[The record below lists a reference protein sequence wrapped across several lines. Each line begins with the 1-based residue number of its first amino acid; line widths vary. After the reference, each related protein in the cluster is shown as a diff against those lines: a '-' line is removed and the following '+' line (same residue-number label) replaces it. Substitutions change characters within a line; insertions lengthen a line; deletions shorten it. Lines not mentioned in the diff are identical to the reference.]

1 VGPTTGNRC
10 FTATA
15 AIESYLAASNNNLT
29 KKQMTFQ
36 DLGLEPMLLKAVTE
50 MGFENPTPIQEQ
62 TIAQL
67 QSKSTD
73 MVALAQTGTGKTA
86 AFGLPLLSKLDLS
99 TRFTQALILAPTREL
114 CMQISKDITNY
125 SKYLSGLKVTAV
137 YGGAPIMTQIRD
149 IKSGSQV
156 IVATP
161 GRLIDLIERKA
172 IDLSH
177 VDVVVLDEA
186 DEMLNMGFKD
196 DLDQILGNTPPTKNT
211 WLFSAT
217 MPREVE
223 RIASKYMESPLEIS
237 VGNKNQS
244 AENIEHI
251 YYQVQQRDRYAAL
264 KRIAD
269 FYPDIFGIVFCRTK
283 AETQDVADQL
293 IKDGYNADALHGDLS
308 QAQRDLV
315 MKRFRSRTLQMLVAT
330 DVAARGID
338 VNNVTHVINYN
349 LPEEAENY
357 THRSGRTGRAGKSG
371 IAIAIVTPKE
381 AFKIREIERIIQ
393 NKFTKADV
401 PTGVDVCEKQLFH
414 LVHKLH
420 NVEVKDEDLEKYLP
434 KIYDELKDL
443 SKEELIKRF
452 ISEEFNRFYTY
463 YQNSQDL
470 NGGGEGAPNGKT
482 TRFFINMGMLDGFN
496 RNSIKDFLVEISN
509 VNQRMIFNIDVK
521 NSFSFFETENKHMDD
536 FLNLNKAGIEFNA
549 RTISFEVSKG
559 KGGAGY
565 GEKRSYGGGSREDGN
580 RGGGERRSSYGGGE
594 RKSYGGGERKSYGGG
609 SREGGER
616 KSYGGGERKSYG
628 GGERRSFGGSSEG
641 GERKSF
647 GGSREG
653 GERKSFGGASEGGE
667 RRTFNREGSG
677 EKRSFGGNTEGGER
691 RNRFAK

>member
-1 VGPTTGNRC
+1 
-10 FTATA
+10 
-15 AIESYLAASNNNLT
+15 
-29 KKQMTFQ
+29 MTFQ
-36 DLGLEPMLLKAVTE
+36 ELGLEPMLLKAVTE

-62 TIAQL
+62 TIPQL
-67 QSKSTD
+67 QGKSTD

-86 AFGLPLLSKLDLS
+86 AFGLPLLTKLDLNS
-99 TRFTQALILAPTREL
+99 RFTQSLILAPTREL
-114 CMQISKDITNY
+114 CVQISKDLINY
-125 SKYLSGLKVTAV
+125 SKFLNGLKVTAV
-137 YGGAPIMTQIRD
+137 YGGAPIMGQIRD
-149 IKSGSQV
+149 IKAGSQV
-156 IVATP
+156 VVATP

-196 DLDQILGNTPPTKNT
+196 DLDQILSNTPPTKNT

-223 RIASKYMESPLEIS
+223 RIASKYMENPLEIS
-237 VGNKNQS
+237 VGKKNS
-244 AENIEHI
+244 GNENIQHI
-251 YYQVQQRDRYAAL
+251 YYTVNQRDRYAAL

-357 THRSGRTGRAGKSG
+357 THRSGRTGRAGKTG
-371 IAIAIVTPKE
+371 IAIAIVTPRE
-381 AFKIREIERIIQ
+381 VNKIRDIERIIQ
-393 NKFTKADV
+393 NTFTKANV
-401 PTGVDVCEKQLFH
+401 PDGVAVCEKQLFN

-420 NVEVKDEDLEKYLP
+420 TVEVKDEEIENYLP
-434 KIYDELKDL
+434 KIYEELKDL

-452 ISEEFNRFYTY
+452 VSEEFNRFYAY

-470 NGGGEGAPNGKT
+470 NIGNDGGNNGKT
-482 TRFFINMGMLDGFN
+482 TRFFINMGQLDGFN
-496 RNSIKDFLVEISN
+496 RNSIKDFLLEISGLN
-509 VNQRMIFNIDVK
+509 PRLIFNIDVK
-521 NSFSFFETENKHMDD
+521 NSFSFFETENKCIDE
-536 FLNLNKAGIEFNA
+536 FLALNKKGIEFNA
-549 RTISFEVSKG
+549 RVISFEVSKAKSSG
-559 KGGAGY
+559 GY
-565 GEKRSYGGGSREDGN
+565 GEKRSYGGGSREDS
-580 RGGGERRSSYGGGE
+580 RR
-594 RKSYGGGERKSYGGG
+594 SYGGGERKSYGGG

-616 KSYGGGERKSYG
+616 KSYGGGESRSYSGGEKRSYG
-628 GGERRSFGGSSEG
+628 GEKRSYGKPSGE
-641 GERKSF
+641 KSF
-647 GGSREG
+647 GSNREGGNREGGNREG
-653 GERKSFGGASEGGE
+653 GERK
-667 RRTFNREGSG
+667 RRY
-677 EKRSFGGNTEGGER
+677 
-691 RNRFAK
+691 AK

>member
-1 VGPTTGNRC
+1 
-10 FTATA
+10 
-15 AIESYLAASNNNLT
+15 
-29 KKQMTFQ
+29 MTFQ
-36 DLGLEPMLLKAVTE
+36 ELGLEPMLLKAVTE

-62 TIAQL
+62 TIPQL
-67 QSKSTD
+67 QGKSTD

-86 AFGLPLLSKLDLS
+86 AFGLPLLTKLDLNS
-99 TRFTQALILAPTREL
+99 RFTQSLILAPTREL
-114 CMQISKDITNY
+114 CVQISKDLINY
-125 SKYLSGLKVTAV
+125 SKFLNGLRVTAV
-137 YGGAPIMTQIRD
+137 YGGAPIMGQIRD
-149 IKSGSQV
+149 IKAGSQV
-156 IVATP
+156 VVATP

-196 DLDQILGNTPPTKNT
+196 DLDQILSNTPPTKNT

-237 VGNKNQS
+237 VGKKNS
-244 AENIEHI
+244 GNENIQHI
-251 YYQVQQRDRYAAL
+251 YYTVNQRDRYAAL

-315 MKRFRSRTLQMLVAT
+315 MKRFRSHTLQMLVAT

-357 THRSGRTGRAGKSG
+357 THRSGRTGRAGKTG
-371 IAIAIVTPKE
+371 IAIAIVTPRE
-381 AFKIREIERIIQ
+381 VNKIRDIERIIQ
-393 NKFTKADV
+393 NTFTKADV
-401 PTGVDVCEKQLFH
+401 PDGVAVCEKQLFN

-420 NVEVKDEDLEKYLP
+420 TVEVKDEEIENYLP
-434 KIYDELKDL
+434 KIYEELKDL

-452 ISEEFNRFYTY
+452 ISEEFNRFYAY

-470 NGGGEGAPNGKT
+470 NIGNDGGSNGKT
-482 TRFFINMGMLDGFN
+482 TRFFINMGQLDGFN
-496 RNSIKDFLVEISN
+496 RNSIKDFLAEVSSLN
-509 VNQRMIFNIDVK
+509 PRLIFNVDVK
-521 NSFSFFETENKHMDD
+521 NSFSFFETENKCVDE
-536 FLNLNKAGIEFNA
+536 FLALNKKGIEFNA
-549 RTISFEVSKG
+549 RVISFEVSKAKPSG
-559 KGGAGY
+559 GY
-565 GEKRSYGGGSREDGN
+565 GEKRSYGGGSREDG
-580 RGGGERRSSYGGGE
+580 RRSYGGGGGGERR
-594 RKSYGGGERKSYGGG
+594 SYGGG

-628 GGERRSFGGSSEG
+628 GGESRSYSGG
-641 GERKSF
+641 GERRSSF

-653 GERKSFGGASEGGE
+653 GERKP
-667 RRTFNREGSG
+667 FNREG
-677 EKRSFGGNTEGGER
+677 GNGSGER
-691 RNRFAK
+691 RSFDKPAGERSFSGNREGAERRKRFTK

>member
-1 VGPTTGNRC
+1 
-10 FTATA
+10 
-15 AIESYLAASNNNLT
+15 
-29 KKQMTFQ
+29 MTFQ
-36 DLGLEPMLLKAVTE
+36 ELGLEPMLLKAVTE

-62 TIAQL
+62 TIPQL
-67 QSKSTD
+67 QGKSTD

-86 AFGLPLLSKLDLS
+86 AFGLPLLTKLNLND
-99 TRFTQALILAPTREL
+99 RNTQALVLAPTREL
-114 CMQISKDITNY
+114 CVQISKDLINY
-125 SKYLSGLKVTAV
+125 SKFLNGLKVTAV
-137 YGGAPIMTQIRD
+137 YGGAPIMGQIRD
-149 IKSGSQV
+149 LKSGSQV
-156 IVATP
+156 VVATP

-196 DLDQILGNTPPTKNT
+196 DLDEILSNTPPTKNT

-237 VGNKNQS
+237 VGKKNS
-244 AENIEHI
+244 GNENIQHI
-251 YYQVQQRDRYAAL
+251 YYTVNQRDRYAAL

-283 AETQDVADQL
+283 AETQEVADNL

-357 THRSGRTGRAGKSG
+357 THRSGRTGRAGKTG
-371 IAIAIVTPKE
+371 IAIAIVTPRE
-381 AFKIREIERIIQ
+381 AGKIRDIERIIQ
-393 NKFTKADV
+393 NTFTKAAV
-401 PTGVDVCEKQLFH
+401 PDGAAVCEKQLFH
-414 LVHKLH
+414 LVNKLH
-420 NVEVKDEDLEKYLP
+420 NVEVKDDEIEKYLP

-452 ISEEFNRFYTY
+452 VSEEFNRFYTY

-470 NGGGEGAPNGKT
+470 NISNDGGSNGKT
-482 TRFFINMGMLDGFN
+482 TRFFVNMGHLDGFN

-509 VNQRMIFNIDVK
+509 IQGRMIFNIDVK
-521 NSFSFFETENKHMDD
+521 NSFSFFETENKYMDQ
-536 FLNLNKAGIEFNA
+536 FLALNKAGIEFNA
-549 RTISFEVSKG
+549 RPISFEVSKA
-559 KGGAGY
+559 KPSGGGY
-565 GEKRSYGGGSREDGN
+565 GEKRSYGGGSRED
-580 RGGGERRSSYGGGE
+580 RGRSYGGGE
-594 RKSYGGGERKSYGGG
+594 RRNYGGG

-616 KSYGGGERKSYG
+616 KSYGGGEKRSYSG
-628 GGERRSFGGSSEG
+628 GGERRS
-641 GERKSF
+641 SF
-647 GGSREG
+647 GGNREG
-653 GERKSFGGASEGGE
+653 GERKSYGAGEKRSFDRVGNEKTFSGNREGGE
-667 RRTFNREGSG
+667 RR
-677 EKRSFGGNTEGGER
+677 KRFS
-691 RNRFAK
+691 K

>member
-1 VGPTTGNRC
+1 
-10 FTATA
+10 
-15 AIESYLAASNNNLT
+15 
-29 KKQMTFQ
+29 MTFQ

-62 TIAQL
+62 TIPQL
-67 QSKSTD
+67 QNKSTD

-86 AFGLPLLSKLDLS
+86 AFGLPLLQKLDLNS
-99 TRFTQALILAPTREL
+99 KFTQSLILAPTREL
-114 CMQISKDITNY
+114 CVQISKDLINY
-125 SKYLSGLKVTAV
+125 SKYMSGLRVTAV
-137 YGGAPIMTQIRD
+137 YGGAPIMGQIRD
-149 IKSGSQV
+149 VKAGSQV

-161 GRLIDLIERKA
+161 GRLIDMIERKA

-177 VDVVVLDEA
+177 VDIVVLDEA

-196 DLDQILGNTPPTKNT
+196 DLDEILGNTPPTKNT

-223 RIASKYMESPLEIS
+223 RIASKYMEAPLEIS
-237 VGNKNQS
+237 VGKKNS
-244 AENIEHI
+244 GNENIEHI

-349 LPEEAENY
+349 LPEDAENY
-357 THRSGRTGRAGKSG
+357 THRSGRTARAGKSG

-381 AFKIREIERIIQ
+381 SFKIKEIERIIQ
-393 NKFTKADV
+393 SKFTKADV

-420 NVEVKDEDLEKYLP
+420 NVEVKDDEIEKYLP

-470 NGGGEGAPNGKT
+470 NSGGDGAPNGKT
-482 TRFFINMGMLDGFN
+482 TRFFVNMGQLDGFN
-496 RNSIKDFLVEISN
+496 RNSIKDFLTEISN
-509 VNQRMIFNIDVK
+509 VHPRMIFNIDVK

-549 RTISFEVSKG
+549 RPVSFEVSKAKSG
-559 KGGAGY
+559 GY
-565 GEKRSYGGGSREDGN
+565 GEKRSFGGGSREDGQ
-580 RGGGERRSSYGGGE
+580 RKSFGGGERRSFGGSREGGERRSYGGGE
-594 RKSYGGGERKSYGGG
+594 RKSFGG

-628 GGERRSFGGSSEG
+628 GGERNSYGKPT
-641 GERKSF
+641 GEKSF

-653 GERKSFGGASEGGE
+653 GERKS
-667 RRTFNREGSG
+667 
-677 EKRSFGGNTEGGER
+677 
-691 RNRFAK
+691 RFSK